1 MLDFTDFM
9 NASLLCGALT
19 VYILL
24 FKKNALR
31 SYSDY
36 LISISILCQ
45 IWTLALFLFVITGSI
60 LQFPYLYRTAAP
72 LTFLVPPLGYLYVRS
87 VLYNEQKWQG
97 VDFLH
102 LLPFLFFFIN
112 YLPFFISPLDYKI
125 EIVSKTI
132 ADINYGIVKQLGF
145 LPESVFYLFR
155 PVQAIIYII
164 FQFRLIYTF
173 NRKNS
178 NQLVTDQIKRV
189 LKWLSVFT
197 WASTGFLVA
206 FFITIMLYLTQENL
220 FTKDQMTLIPNTILA
235 ISHFIVFSYLLI
247 NPQVLTGLPFVRYKE
262 TQSSLVEN
270 EVIKVPFIY
279 ENYTKEIKSLEK
291 YFATNKSFLQPNIS
305 ISQVSVDTQIP
316 IRDLSYI
323 INNYYEKR
331 FNDYLNEM
339 RLQHFITKIDATTLD
354 ALTIEAIAFES
365 GFSSKS
371 SFYRAFNR
379 FYDCTPSEYLE
390 TLQKA
395 K

>member
-1 MLDFTDFM
+1 
-9 NASLLCGALT
+9 
-19 VYILL
+19 
-24 FKKNALR
+24 
-31 SYSDY
+31 
-36 LISISILCQ
+36 
-45 IWTLALFLFVITGSI
+45 
-60 LQFPYLYRTAAP
+60 
-72 LTFLVPPLGYLYVRS
+72 
-87 VLYNEQKWQG
+87 
-97 VDFLH
+97 
-102 LLPFLFFFIN
+102 
-112 YLPFFISPLDYKI
+112 
-125 EIVSKTI
+125 
-132 ADINYGIVKQLGF
+132 
-145 LPESVFYLFR
+145 
-155 PVQAIIYII
+155 
-164 FQFRLIYTF
+164 
-173 NRKNS
+173 
-178 NQLVTDQIKRV
+178 
-189 LKWLSVFT
+189 
-197 WASTGFLVA
+197 
-206 FFITIMLYLTQENL
+206 MLYLTQENL

-262 TQSSLVEN
+262 TLSSLVEN